1 MNRKKIIAI
10 CGLAVLTLGVAVL
23 ILDRG
28 PRHADFDLAEIRLP
42 DGFVIEEYVTGVPS
56 ARGLAIGEKGTLFI
70 GTRRMG
76 KVYAVRNPGQPDQEV
91 IELASRLID
100 PNGVAVRGSSLFV
113 AEIHRIIEFGNIED
127 NLAPGAPFEVFHDG
141 LPTDR
146 HHGWRAMGFAPDG
159 WLYVAVG
166 APCNVCDSYA
176 TIERIPAQ
184 GGEREVYARGV
195 RNSVGLA
202 WHPDTGEL
210 WFTDN
215 GRDLMGDD
223 IPPCELNHAPEPGMH
238 FGFPFC
244 HGADIPDPDPKWAA
258 LGECAAATPPARELG
273 PHVAPVG
280 MTFYTGGAFPE
291 EYKGRIFIAE
301 HGSWNRSRK
310 IGYRVMMLELEGN
323 EVVSYEPF
331 AEGWLREE
339 EDLATGRPAY
349 VIEDHDGNLLISD
362 DRRGV
367 VYRVRYTGA

>member
-1 MNRKKIIAI
+1 MTWRTTLAL
-10 CGLAVLTLGVAVL
+10 CGLAALAFASAPA
-23 ILDRG
+23 R
-28 PRHADFDLAEIRLP
+28 ADFSLAEIRLP
-42 DGFVIEEYVTGVPS
+42 DGFEIEEYVRGVRN
-56 ARGLAIGEKGTLFI
+56 ARGLAIGENGTLFI
-70 GTRRMG
+70 GTRRIG
-76 KVYAVRNPGQPDQEV
+76 KVYAVRNPGRPQQEV

-113 AEIHRIIEFGNIED
+113 AEIHRIIEYRNIED
-127 NLAPGAPFEVFHDG
+127 NLVRRAPFAVFHDG
-141 LPTDR
+141 LPTAR

-202 WHPDTGEL
+202 WHPDSGEL

-244 HGADIPDPDPKWAA
+244 HGADIPDPDPRWAA
-258 LGECAAATPPARELG
+258 LGDCAGATPPAQELG

-280 MTFYTGGAFPE
+280 LTFYTGDAFPE
-291 EYKGRIFIAE
+291 EYRGRLFIAE
-301 HGSWNRSRK
+301 HGSWNRSEK

-331 AEGWLREE
+331 AEGWLRGQET
-339 EDLATGRPAY
+339 LGRPAY
-349 VIEDHDGNLLISD
+349 VIVDRDGNLLISD
-362 DRRGV
+362 DQRGV
-367 VYRVRYTGA
+367 VYRVRYTGS